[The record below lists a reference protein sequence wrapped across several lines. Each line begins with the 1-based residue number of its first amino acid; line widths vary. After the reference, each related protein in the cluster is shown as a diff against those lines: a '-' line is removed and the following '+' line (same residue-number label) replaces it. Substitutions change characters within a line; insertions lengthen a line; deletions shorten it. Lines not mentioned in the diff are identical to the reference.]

1 MLTSASD
8 EDEVYHKNARN
19 MALVLAAIVIVI
31 FAAIFIPPLV
41 NPVREQFAP
50 EASVNSEY
58 GFSLNLALNATST
71 TSGTRIAFS
80 VWANNTS
87 GQIDNVTSEGNW
99 PVTNL
104 SAAPCYTN
112 MPMRVG
118 VIVGYYTES
127 NFSLGVVYPL
137 SSPLSD
143 SNCALAAGTAPSY
156 FLFKPLGSEALVRAS
171 SGIIQLDVSLTVSSN
186 GYVIGGSSQPFAGV
200 MTAVAVNEWGDSVV
214 IHFIAN
220 PS

>member
-1 MLTSASD
+1 MSAPD

-58 GFSLNLALNATST
+58 GFSLSLALNATNT
-71 TSGTRIAFS
+71 APGTRLAFS
-80 VWANNTS
+80 VWVNNTS
-87 GQIDNVTSEGNW
+87 DQINNVTAEDNW

-104 SAAPCYTN
+104 SGAPCYAN

-118 VIVGYYTES
+118 VMVGYFTES

-143 SNCALAAGTAPSY
+143 SNCALASGTAPSF
-156 FLFKPLGSEALVRAS
+156 FLFKPLGPEALVRAS
-171 SGIIQLDVSLTVSSN
+171 SGIVQLNISLTVSSN
-186 GYVIGGSSQPFAGV
+186 GYVIGGNSQLFTGV
-200 MTAVAVNEWGDSVV
+200 MTAVAVDEWGDSVV
-214 IHFIAN
+214 THFIAN